1 MCISSRAASL
11 VTVFAMLWLAN
22 VSVDAA
28 WRNAVQSTPA
38 FEVAT
43 IKPQTDPRPPRGVS
57 SPDRFVNLNATLRGL
72 VEYAYELTET
82 QIFGGPEWIASRRFA
97 IDAKAAGTPSRT
109 EMRLLVRAL
118 LAQRFNLKAHTEM
131 RELPVYFLERVRPD
145 GPLGPALR
153 VTPTSEC
160 AAPVVSLGAAQ
171 REPGS
176 APPCGVVSASPVRF
190 TARGVAMSQFARN
203 VRDMGGMTGVDRIVI
218 DRTGLE
224 GVYSFEFDYRPVET
238 AQHAG
243 GDDNP
248 TLFDALREQL
258 GLKLTPAR
266 APVNVLVIDSAT
278 LPTPD

>member
-1 MCISSRAASL
+1 
-11 VTVFAMLWLAN
+11 
-22 VSVDAA
+22 
-28 WRNAVQSTPA
+28 
-38 FEVAT
+38 
-43 IKPQTDPRPPRGVS
+43 
-57 SPDRFVNLNATLRGL
+57 
-72 VEYAYELTET
+72 
-82 QIFGGPEWIASRRFA
+82 
-97 IDAKAAGTPSRT
+97 
-109 EMRLLVRAL
+109 MRLLVRAL
-118 LAQRFNLKAHTEM
+118 LAQRFHLKAHTEM
-131 RELPVYFLERVRPD
+131 RELPVYLLERVRAD

-153 VTPTSEC
+153 ATPTSEC
-160 AAPVVSLGAAQ
+160 AAPVASLGPQ

-176 APPCGVVSASPVRF
+176 PPPCGVVSASPVRF

-238 AQHAG
+238 AQLAG

-266 APVNVLVIDSAT
+266 APVSVLVIDSAT